1 MPERRGRTLR
11 LLLLMPLLVFA
22 IQPGLASGQKSKPV
36 ENGEE
41 APVIAVRLYNLAEA
55 PAKET
60 VQARNEARRIFM
72 QAGIGV
78 RWLICALSLQE
89 AQKNTACEEPSGPHD
104 LDLVISTASIT
115 RPGIATDASLGFA
128 FPLARQ
134 SQAVVLLERAT
145 KLAASSGVPAGI
157 ILGHSMAHEIGHLLM
172 QSMEHSRAG
181 IMRSR
186 WGKDELHHAERGTL
200 LFTPEQ
206 TIAMRNRLLKE

>member
-1 MPERRGRTLR
+1 
-11 LLLLMPLLVFA
+11 MPLLVLT
-22 IQPGLASGQKSKPV
+22 IQPSLAAGQKPKPLAHD
-36 ENGEE
+36 EK
-41 APVIAVRLYNLAEA
+41 APAITVRLYNLAEA

-60 VQARNEARRIFM
+60 VQARNEAGRIFM
-72 QAGIGV
+72 QAGIEV
-78 RWLICALSLQE
+78 RWLSCALSLQE
-89 AQKNTACEEPSGPHD
+89 AVKNTACEEPSGPHD